1 MSPLALSS
9 STSFSTKFW
18 HLVHMFAFVIALVSG
33 TAGHQ
38 GLPWGDEPPRNIFL
52 PWTTPSQVLLS
63 LVNQAHYCGLNLQ
76 VFSSRLLL
84 DYQMKP
90 RLLLDYQQIRAYT
103 RTSRCLLRCARQ
115 RRLLLD
121 FKIIHHRAKPLLA
134 SSIIVPSVLLRSV
147 NHRAKCSASLRQSSC
162 QVFCFA
168 PSIIVPS
175 VLLRSVNHRAKPL
188 LRSVNHRAKPLLAS
202 VNYRA
207 KPLLASVNHHSRFD
221 CWTLH
226 PKAAQPCDLQTRAS
240 SPLVLPRP
248 HQLLQVNN
256 NNNHNNNIITL
267 GQSSTRPLDH
277 STIRSY
283 SISIRSLFDLYSI
296 SI

>member
-1 MSPLALSS
+1 MLLQIQKYSRRMSPLALSS
-9 STSFSTKFW
+9 STSFSTKLW

-134 SSIIVPSVLLRSV
+134 PSIIEPSVLLRSV
-147 NHRAKCSASLRQSSC
+147 NHRA
-162 QVFCFA
+162 
-168 PSIIVPS
+168 
-175 VLLRSVNHRAKPL
+175 
-188 LRSVNHRAKPLLAS
+188 
-202 VNYRA
+202 
-207 KPLLASVNHHSRFD
+207 
-221 CWTLH
+221 
-226 PKAAQPCDLQTRAS
+226 
-240 SPLVLPRP
+240 
-248 HQLLQVNN
+248 
-256 NNNHNNNIITL
+256 
-267 GQSSTRPLDH
+267 
-277 STIRSY
+277 
-283 SISIRSLFDLYSI
+283 
-296 SI
+296 